1 MPRLPH
7 LNLPVKVL
15 FTGYLMCIGAG
26 LLTAGMQIMLT
37 HGMADGE
44 LGLSLDDIV
53 YSYYGNRTGTKLE
66 SMLNGQMQGMAEPET
81 RIKII
86 KWAREGAPADQWAP
100 DIKPLFQENC
110 TGCHNANSSLPDFT
124 KLEVVQGLA
133 ESDQGATFASL
144 TRVSHIHLFGISF
157 IFMFI
162 GAIFSLSVGISDKFK
177 CVLIGVPFAFLLLD
191 ILSWWLTKYIPS
203 FAWVTVVGGIGY
215 SLASTLMWIISVY
228 QMWFYSEYSRIGIL
242 IPGLG
247 ALFGSTVAE
256 TDSGISQVV
265 DSHTHQFDKSSTGHD
280 SQSVTLP

>member
-15 FTGYLMCIGAG
+15 FTGYLLCIGAG

-66 SMLNGQMQGMAEPET
+66 SMLNGQMKAMATPET

-86 KWAREGAPADQWAP
+86 KWAREDAPADQWEQA
-100 DIKPLFQENC
+100 IKPLFQQNC
-110 TGCHNANSSLPDFT
+110 ISCHNADASLPDFT

-133 ESDQGATFASL
+133 ESDHGATFSSL

-162 GAIFSLSVGISDKFK
+162 GAIFSLSVGLSDKIK
-177 CVLIGVPFAFLLLD
+177 CVLIGAPFVFLLLD
-191 ILSWWLTKYIPS
+191 ILSWWLTKYSPG
-203 FAWVTVVGGIGY
+203 FAWVTVIGGIGY
-215 SLASTLMWIISVY
+215 SLASTLMWVISIY
-228 QMWFYSEYSRIGIL
+228 QIWFYSEYSRVGL
-242 IPGLG
+242 LMPGLG
-247 ALFGSTVAE
+247 AVLGSTAADTE
-256 TDSGISQVV
+256 PGISQAV
-265 DSHTHQFDKSSTGHD
+265 DSRIHLFDKNSTGHD
-280 SQSVTLP
+280 TNL